1 MEIQPRSPR
10 SPPRFDGREARLV
23 SQIVVGKHL
32 HPAGERRVLGNGDD
46 GAARVG
52 MRTQSY
58 PARSALR
65 HASNSASSAIA
76 CAGRAKHAAN
86 AGGTST
92 VCPING

>member
-1 MEIQPRSPR
+1 MEFPSRSPR
-10 SPPRFDGREARLV
+10 SPSRFDGREPGLFD
-23 SQIVVGKHL
+23 QIVVGKHR
-32 HPAGERRVLGNGDD
+32 PRGGERRALGNGDD

-86 AGGTST
+86 
-92 VCPING
+92 